1 MNDEDDEFVDL
12 FDGDICYI
20 DGGNQSGFYLV
31 EEQVFETRLVSDFFQ
46 KNQKIFENFVPE
58 LRNYQTVQNV
68 TWKLVLQFLPKKF
81 TSYQIDHAR
90 SKVQKC
96 QTIPKV

>member
-31 EEQVFETRLVSDFFQ
+31 EEQVFETRYVG
-46 KNQKIFENFVPE
+46 KNF
-58 LRNYQTVQNV
+58 
-68 TWKLVLQFLPKKF
+68 PK
-81 TSYQIDHAR
+81 
-90 SKVQKC
+90 
-96 QTIPKV
+96 

>member
-31 EEQVFETRLVSDFFQ
+31 EEQVFETRLVLDFFPE
-46 KNQKIFENFVPE
+46 NSRKI
-58 LRNYQTVQNV
+58 L
-68 TWKLVLQFLPKKF
+68 
-81 TSYQIDHAR
+81 H
-90 SKVQKC
+90 
-96 QTIPKV
+96 

>member
-31 EEQVFETRLVSDFFQ
+31 EEQVFETRYVWKKIPQSDYFEIIWNFFLGT
-46 KNQKIFENFVPE
+46 FESF
-58 LRNYQTVQNV
+58 
-68 TWKLVLQFLPKKF
+68 
-81 TSYQIDHAR
+81 
-90 SKVQKC
+90 
-96 QTIPKV
+96 

>member
-31 EEQVFETRLVSDFFQ
+31 EEQVFETRYV
-46 KNQKIFENFVPE
+46 
-58 LRNYQTVQNV
+58 
-68 TWKLVLQFLPKKF
+68 WKKKF
-81 TSYQIDHAR
+81 
-90 SKVQKC
+90 
-96 QTIPKV
+96 PKVTILKLFEIFFLALLKVFN

>member
-31 EEQVFETRLVSDFFQ
+31 EEQVFETRYVWKKLPQSDC
-46 KNQKIFENFVPE
+46 FEIIWNFV
-58 LRNYQTVQNV
+58 
-68 TWKLVLQFLPKKF
+68 LVLL
-81 TSYQIDHAR
+81 
-90 SKVQKC
+90 KVFY
-96 QTIPKV
+96 

>member
-31 EEQVFETRLVSDFFQ
+31 EEQVFETRYVWKKLPQSDCLE
-46 KNQKIFENFVPE
+46 IIWNFV
-58 LRNYQTVQNV
+58 
-68 TWKLVLQFLPKKF
+68 LVLL
-81 TSYQIDHAR
+81 
-90 SKVQKC
+90 KVFY
-96 QTIPKV
+96 

>member
-31 EEQVFETRLVSDFFQ
+31 EEQVFETRYVG
-46 KNQKIFENFVPE
+46 KN
-58 LRNYQTVQNV
+58 
-68 TWKLVLQFLPKKF
+68 VLQNSTF
-81 TSYQIDHAR
+81 QIIWKSVSFSALL
-90 SKVQKC
+90 KVSLGL
-96 QTIPKV
+96 